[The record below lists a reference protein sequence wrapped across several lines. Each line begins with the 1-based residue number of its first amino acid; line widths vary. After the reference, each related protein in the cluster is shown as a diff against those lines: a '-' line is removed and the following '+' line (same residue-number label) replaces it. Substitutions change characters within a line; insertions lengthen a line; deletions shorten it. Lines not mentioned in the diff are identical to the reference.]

1 MNKIV
6 IQNATIVNEGRTYN
20 GSVRIEGE
28 QIKAVCEG
36 KMPVDEANVQVI
48 DATDMFLLPGV
59 IDDQVHFREPGFI
72 SASRD

>member
-36 KMPVDEANVQVI
+36 KMPVDE
-48 DATDMFLLPGV
+48 
-59 IDDQVHFREPGFI
+59 EFI